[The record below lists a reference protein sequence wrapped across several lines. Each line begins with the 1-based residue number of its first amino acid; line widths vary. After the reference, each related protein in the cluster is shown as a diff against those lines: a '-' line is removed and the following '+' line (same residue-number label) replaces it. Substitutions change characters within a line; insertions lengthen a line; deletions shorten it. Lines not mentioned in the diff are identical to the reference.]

1 METRNKTRKSYKK
14 PQLTQVKLQLEEAVL
29 QPCKGYDNDPA
40 GKSTKW
46 CGHSGCKMTFGT

>member
-1 METRNKTRKSYKK
+1 MNTKKRTRKSYKK

-29 QPCKGYDNDPA
+29 QPCKGFDNDPT

-46 CGHSGCKMTFGT
+46 CGHEGCKITFGT